1 MIKKL
6 KNNFGL
12 KLLAFLFAFMLWL
25 IVVNIDDPVM
35 TKTFTNI
42 PVTVEHSEILTEQNK
57 TYQIVDDTQNVSV
70 VVSAKRRTLS
80 KIKASDIVVT
90 ADIKEMY
97 LNTQIPLE
105 VTVNGYEGSCEATA
119 SPRNLQIQIE
129 DNVSKTT
136 YITPVASGQVR
147 RGYVLGK
154 LTADPETVTI
164 NGPKSLVEKISK
176 VEAEV
181 NVSGLSENTVLDSAL
196 VLYDENNNVI
206 DQSRLANNLGNV
218 GVSVSVTLYRTT
230 TVPVEVDTSE
240 IEVKEGYSIS
250 NVKLAP
256 EEIEIAGP
264 EDALA
269 KVKSIDISA
278 EEFSGE
284 AIDSRTDYTIDITK
298 YLPEDIELADS
309 NASSV
314 IITVTLEK
322 AGTKN
327 FELPVGS
334 ITVKNLD
341 ENLRMSY
348 NKTDNLEVHVK
359 GSKDQLDALNIEQI
373 ATIDLAE
380 YTKAGTYKVPVQ
392 FKLPDGCTLT
402 EDVEVEL
409 VLEEK
414 DSGGN

>member
-6 KNNFGL
+6 KNNFSL

-147 RGYVLGK
+147 SGYVLGK

-206 DQSRLANNLGNV
+206 DQS
-218 GVSVSVTLYRTT
+218 T
-230 TVPVEVDTSE
+230 TVPVKADTSE

-269 KVKSIDISA
+269 KVKSIDIPA

-284 AIDSRTDYTIDITK
+284 AIDSRTDYTIDISK

-322 AGTKN
+322 DGTKN

-359 GSKDQLDALNIEQI
+359 GSKKQLDTLNIEQI
-373 ATIDLAE
+373 AIIDLAE

-392 FKLPDGCTLT
+392 FKLPDECTLT

>member
-6 KNNFGL
+6 KNNFSL

-105 VTVNGYEGSCEATA
+105 VTVNRYEGSCEATA

-147 RGYVLGK
+147 SGYVLGK

-230 TVPVEVDTSE
+230 TVPVKADTSE

-269 KVKSIDISA
+269 KVKSIDIPA

-284 AIDSRTDYTIDITK
+284 AIDSRTDYTIDISK

-322 AGTKN
+322 DGTKN

-334 ITVKNLD
+334 ITVKNLG

-359 GSKDQLDALNIEQI
+359 GSKEQLDTLNIEQI
-373 ATIDLAE
+373 AIIDLAE

>member
-147 RGYVLGK
+147 SGYVLGK

-230 TVPVEVDTSE
+230 TVPVKADTSE

-269 KVKSIDISA
+269 KVKSIDIPA

-284 AIDSRTDYTIDITK
+284 AIDSRTDYTIDISK

-322 AGTKN
+322 DGTKN

-334 ITVKNLD
+334 ITVKNLG

-359 GSKDQLDALNIEQI
+359 GSKEQLDTLNIEQI
-373 ATIDLAE
+373 AIIDLAE
-380 YTKAGTYKVPVQ
+380 YAKAGTYKVPVQ

>member
-6 KNNFGL
+6 KNNFSL

-105 VTVNGYEGSCEATA
+105 VTVNGYEGSCEAKA

-147 RGYVLGK
+147 SGYVLGK

-176 VEAEV
+176 VEAGV

-230 TVPVEVDTSE
+230 TVPVEADTSE

-269 KVKSIDISA
+269 KVKSIDIPA

-284 AIDSRTDYTIDITK
+284 AIDSRTDYTIDISK

-322 AGTKN
+322 DGTKN

-334 ITVKNLD
+334 ITVKNLG

-359 GSKDQLDALNIEQI
+359 GSKEQLDTLNIEQI
-373 ATIDLAE
+373 AIIDLAE
-380 YTKAGTYKVPVQ
+380 YAKAGTYKVPVQ

>member
-6 KNNFGL
+6 KNNFSL

-25 IVVNIDDPVM
+25 IVVNIDEPVM

-42 PVTVEHSEILTEQNK
+42 PVTVERSEVLTEQNK

-147 RGYVLGK
+147 SGYVLGK

-230 TVPVEVDTSE
+230 TVPVEADTSE

-269 KVKSIDISA
+269 KVKSIDIPA

-284 AIDSRTDYTIDITK
+284 AIDSRTDYTIDISK

-322 AGTKN
+322 DGTKN

-334 ITVKNLD
+334 ITVKNLG

-359 GSKDQLDALNIEQI
+359 GSKEQLDTLNIEQI
-373 ATIDLAE
+373 AIIDLAE

-392 FKLPDGCTLT
+392 FKLPDGCMLT

>member
-6 KNNFGL
+6 KNNFSL

-90 ADIKEMY
+90 EDIKEMY

-147 RGYVLGK
+147 SGYVLGK

-181 NVSGLSENTVLDSAL
+181 NVS
-196 VLYDENNNVI
+196 
-206 DQSRLANNLGNV
+206 
-218 GVSVSVTLYRTT
+218 
-230 TVPVEVDTSE
+230 
-240 IEVKEGYSIS
+240 
-250 NVKLAP
+250 
-256 EEIEIAGP
+256 
-264 EDALA
+264 
-269 KVKSIDISA
+269 
-278 EEFSGE
+278 
-284 AIDSRTDYTIDITK
+284 
-298 YLPEDIELADS
+298 
-309 NASSV
+309 
-314 IITVTLEK
+314 
-322 AGTKN
+322 
-327 FELPVGS
+327 
-334 ITVKNLD
+334 
-341 ENLRMSY
+341 
-348 NKTDNLEVHVK
+348 
-359 GSKDQLDALNIEQI
+359 
-373 ATIDLAE
+373 
-380 YTKAGTYKVPVQ
+380 
-392 FKLPDGCTLT
+392 
-402 EDVEVEL
+402 
-409 VLEEK
+409 
-414 DSGGN
+414 

>member
-147 RGYVLGK
+147 SGYVLGK

-176 VEAEV
+176 VEVEV

>member
-70 VVSAKRRTLS
+70 IVSAKRRTLS

-147 RGYVLGK
+147 SGYVLGK
-154 LTADPETVTI
+154 MTADPETVTI

-181 NVSGLSENTVLDSAL
+181 NVSGLSENTVLDSEL

-269 KVKSIDISA
+269 KVKSIDIPA

-314 IITVTLEK
+314 IITVMLEK
-322 AGTKN
+322 DGTKN
-327 FELPVGS
+327 FELPIGS

-348 NKTDNLEVHVK
+348 NKTDNLEIHVK

-402 EDVEVEL
+402 ENVEVEL

>member
-6 KNNFGL
+6 KNNFSL

-129 DNVSKTT
+129 DNVSMTT

-147 RGYVLGK
+147 SGYVLGK

-230 TVPVEVDTSE
+230 TVPVEADTSE

-269 KVKSIDISA
+269 KVKSIDIPA
-278 EEFSGE
+278 GEFSGE

-322 AGTKN
+322 DGTKN

>member
-6 KNNFGL
+6 KNNFSL

-80 KIKASDIVVT
+80 EIKASDIVVT

-147 RGYVLGK
+147 SGYVLGK

-230 TVPVEVDTSE
+230 TVPVEADTSE

-269 KVKSIDISA
+269 KVKSIDIPA

-284 AIDSRTDYTIDITK
+284 AIDSRTDYTIDISK

-322 AGTKN
+322 DGTKN

-359 GSKDQLDALNIEQI
+359 GSKEQLDTLNIEQI
-373 ATIDLAE
+373 AIIDLAE
-380 YTKAGTYKVPVQ
+380 YAKAGTYKVPVQ

>member
-6 KNNFGL
+6 KNNFSL

-42 PVTVEHSEILTEQNK
+42 PVTVEHSEVLTEQNK

-147 RGYVLGK
+147 SGYVLGK

-230 TVPVEVDTSE
+230 TVPVEADASE

-269 KVKSIDISA
+269 KVKSIDIPA

-284 AIDSRTDYTIDITK
+284 AIDSRTDYTIDISK

-322 AGTKN
+322 DGTKN

-334 ITVKNLD
+334 ITVKNLSED
-341 ENLRMSY
+341 LRLSY
-348 NKTDNLEVHVK
+348 NKTDNLEVHVR
-359 GSKDQLDALNIEQI
+359 GSKDQLDALDIERI
-373 ATIDLAE
+373 ATINLAE

-392 FKLPDGCTLT
+392 FKLPDGCTLV

-414 DSGGN
+414 ESGGN

>member
-119 SPRNLQIQIE
+119 SPRNLQIQIG

-147 RGYVLGK
+147 SGYVLGK

-230 TVPVEVDTSE
+230 TVPVEADTSE

-269 KVKSIDISA
+269 KVKSIDIPA

-284 AIDSRTDYTIDITK
+284 AIDSRTDYTIDISK

-322 AGTKN
+322 DGTKN
-327 FELPVGS
+327 YELPVGS

-359 GSKDQLDALNIEQI
+359 GSKEQLDTLNIEQI
-373 ATIDLAE
+373 AIIDLAE

>member
-57 TYQIVDDTQNVSV
+57 TYQIVDNTQNVSV

-80 KIKASDIVVT
+80 KIKASDIVVK
-90 ADIKEMY
+90 ADVKEMY

-147 RGYVLGK
+147 SGYVLGK

-181 NVSGLSENTVLDSAL
+181 NVSGLSENTVLDSEL

-218 GVSVSVTLYRTT
+218 GVSVSVTLYRTM
-230 TVPVEVDTSE
+230 TVPVNADTSE
-240 IEVKEGYSIS
+240 IDVEEGYSIS

-269 KVKSIDISA
+269 KVKSIDIPA
-278 EEFSGE
+278 DEFSGE

-322 AGTKN
+322 DGTKN
-327 FELPVGS
+327 FELPIGS
-334 ITVKNLD
+334 ITVKNLSED
-341 ENLRMSY
+341 LRLSY
-348 NKTDNLEVHVK
+348 NKTDNLEVHVR
-359 GSKDQLDALNIEQI
+359 GSKDQLDALDIEKI

-392 FKLPDGCTLT
+392 FKLPDGCTLV

-414 DSGGN
+414 ESGGN

>member
-6 KNNFGL
+6 KNNFSL

-147 RGYVLGK
+147 SGYVLGK

-230 TVPVEVDTSE
+230 TVPVESDTSE

-269 KVKSIDISA
+269 KVKSIDIPA

-284 AIDSRTDYTIDITK
+284 AIDSRTDYTIDISK

-322 AGTKN
+322 DGTKN

-334 ITVKNLD
+334 ITVKNLG

-359 GSKDQLDALNIEQI
+359 GSKEQLDTLNIEQI
-373 ATIDLAE
+373 AIIDLAE
-380 YTKAGTYKVPVQ
+380 YAKAGTYKVPVQ